1 MERGARNITLL
12 TLGKIPKYVL
22 GDGDFLQNA
31 LEHWLGNF
39 ITNNLL
45 FLPLCTYKIYSLILK
60 KYLPVG

>member
-1 MERGARNITLL
+1 MERGAKNITLL
-12 TLGKIPKYVL
+12 TLGKIPKYGL

-45 FLPLCTYKIYSLILK
+45 FLPLCNI
-60 KYLPVG
+60 KYIA